1 VGVPPEIPSV
11 GDYNLNPFDSNIARW
26 RERLY
31 AWLIDFIII
40 TIIFQIVSF
49 TITLS
54 FLTDSRPDKSFGSL
68 APVSF
73 SVRSLVFFVYW
84 TYFEYTRGQSVGKML
99 LRLKTIRV
107 NGGHLSLKDAAI
119 ESFGKSF
126 LLPIDLILGWIFT
139 NKKRQRIFN
148 RISNTVVVK
157 MRRSSGSWEYK
168 T

>member
-1 VGVPPEIPSV
+1 MGIPPGISS
-11 GDYNLNPFDSNIARW
+11 DRYYNSNPFESNIARW
-26 RERLY
+26 RERLF

-40 TIIFQIVSF
+40 TIVFQIVSF

-54 FLTDSRPDKSFGSL
+54 LLTDNRPEKLFGSL

-84 TYFEYTRGQSVGKML
+84 TYFEYTRGQSVGKMFL
-99 LRLKTIRV
+99 HLKTIQV
-107 NGGHLSLKDAAI
+107 NGGNLSLKTAAI

-126 LLPIDLILGWIFT
+126 LLPIDLILGWLFT

-157 MRRSSGSWEYK
+157 LRGGSSSWD
-168 T
+168 

>member
-1 VGVPPEIPSV
+1 MGVPPEIPSV
-11 GDYNLNPFDSNIARW
+11 GDYNFNPFDSNIARW

-40 TIIFQIVSF
+40 TIIFQILSF

-54 FLTDSRPDKSFGSL
+54 FLTDSRPDKSFGSR

-84 TYFEYTRGQSVGKML
+84 TYFEYTRGQSVGKMF

-126 LLPIDLILGWIFT
+126 LLPIDLILGWVFT

-157 MRRSSGSWEYK
+157 MRRGSGSWEYK